1 MQQVTWR
8 ALCLAALTLFAL
20 GSGLG
25 SVLGSVAYAQDT
37 VRVRGTIDRVEGPIY
52 VVKSRDGAELKVA
65 LAENGIV
72 VAIVKASLADIK
84 PGLFVGSTGMPQPDG
99 SQKAIEVHIFP
110 EAMRGTGEG
119 HYPWDLQADSTMTNA
134 NVEETVAGVD
144 GQTLTLKYKT
154 GEKKI
159 VVTPQTAIVTYN
171 LGDKNDLQPG
181 TKIFIAAAKKQAD
194 GTLQAARIN
203 YGKDGLTPPM

>member
-1 MQQVTWR
+1 MQNAIR
-8 ALCLAALTLFAL
+8 RGLCAAALTLAMFA
-20 GSGLG
+20 SA
-25 SVLGSVAYAQDT
+25 SAQDT
-37 VRVRGTIDRVEGPIY
+37 MRVRGTIERVEGPVY
-52 VVKSRDGAELKVA
+52 VIKTRDGAELKVA
-65 LAENGIV
+65 LAEPGLV
-72 VAIVKASLADIK
+72 VALVKASMADIK

-134 NVEETVAGVD
+134 NVEESVTGVD

-159 VVTPQTAIVTYN
+159 VVTPQTVIITYTP
-171 LGDKNDLQPG
+171 GDKNELRPG
-181 TKIFIAAAKKQAD
+181 TKIFIGAAKRQAD
-194 GTLQAARIN
+194 GTLLTPRIN

>member
-119 HYPWDLQADSTMTNA
+119 HYSWDLQANSTMTNA

-159 VVTPQTAIVTYN
+159 VVTPQTAIVTYSP
-171 LGDKNDLQPG
+171 GDKNDLQPG

-203 YGKDGLTPPM
+203 FGKDGLTPPM